1 MKRTL
6 ILTLTLTFTL
16 SSTALAA
23 KFQNQFVE
31 FELPPMWQCNLEGAE
46 WVCQSTEREKKRDA
60 IIVLAAK
67 LAGDNDGITKYMD
80 YLKRPKE
87 WMTMKGKPIRS
98 EPRYVK
104 EASVANHPWVDSI
117 HMESEIPGFLTRYL
131 GTTKADIAVLVTYSV
146 NKDKWAQYQGVFD
159 SMVNTLKVFRRSGPI
174 NLPAGGESVLARAP
188 IGQNPTLMGVFP
200 DAGEGQQQAPA
211 QKNEDDTFLYIILG
225 AAVVLFILW
234 RKRRSNG

>member
-1 MKRTL
+1 MKRSL
-6 ILTLTLTFTL
+6 VAVLAFAL
-16 SSTALAA
+16 SSPALAA

-67 LAGDNDGITKYMD
+67 LAGENDGITKYMD

-104 EASVANHPWVDSI
+104 EASVANHPWADSI

-188 IGQNPTLMGVFP
+188 IGQNPSLMGVFP
-200 DAGEGQQQAPA
+200 DAEDGKGQAPA
-211 QKNEDDTFLYIILG
+211 KQEDDTFLYLILG

-234 RKRRSNG
+234 KKRRSNG